1 MDFRQH
7 LSDSL
12 NEITEYIQEGGN
24 RGGNLENT
32 VLRLEVLY
40 EAALING
47 DIPLDAVDLINQA
60 RTHLN
65 VNLHQQEPFRGYEA
79 PAVSEAGRRGR
90 PKFAISEKQLLFFRG
105 KEEKVFSIFRL
116 KI

>member
-12 NEITEYIQEGGN
+12 NEITEYIQEGRN
-24 RGGNLENT
+24 RGGDSENT

-65 VNLHQQEPFRGYEA
+65 VNLHQQEPFRG
-79 PAVSEAGRRGR
+79 
-90 PKFAISEKQLLFFRG
+90 
-105 KEEKVFSIFRL
+105 
-116 KI
+116 

>member
-12 NEITEYIQEGGN
+12 NEIIEYIQEGGN
-24 RGGNLENT
+24 RGGDLENT

-40 EAALING
+40 EAALVNG

-60 RTHLN
+60 RT
-65 VNLHQQEPFRGYEA
+65 QQQPFRGYEA

-90 PKFAISEKQLLFFRG
+90 PKFAISEKQLLLFRG
-105 KEEKVFSIFRL
+105 KEEKVFFHFQVENL
-116 KI
+116 K